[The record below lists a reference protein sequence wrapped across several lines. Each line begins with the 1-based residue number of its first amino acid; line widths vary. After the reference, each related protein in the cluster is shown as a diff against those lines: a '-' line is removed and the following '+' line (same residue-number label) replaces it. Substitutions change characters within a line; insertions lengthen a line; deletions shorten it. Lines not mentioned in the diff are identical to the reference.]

1 MQLCSTFSNRRFW
14 WNVLLCPWHT
24 HHQHDQHHIHGRPW
38 PRGSPT
44 HLSSPDP
51 TEGTAWPSFVLL
63 EHQVADLVAVVGS
76 EQVEV
81 VLRGSEAER
90 GRGAARRWRRER
102 ARPGRRSPVAA
113 GPSAGGPPLAG
124 GGGAE
129 RGRGATRRW
138 WRGRARPGRRS
149 SVAAGP
155 SVDGA
160 PLAGGLGRTGWSRG
174 ERRRE

>member
-1 MQLCSTFSNRRFW
+1 MQLCSTFCNRMFW

-24 HHQHDQHHIHGRPW
+24 HHQHDQRHIRRRSW

-63 EHQVADLVAVVGS
+63 EHRVADLEAVVGS

-81 VLRGSEAER
+81 VLRGSGAER

-102 ARPGRRSPVAA
+102 ARPRRRSPVAA

-129 RGRGATRRW
+129 RGRGGTRQW
-138 WRGRARPGRRS
+138 WRGRARPGAARRWRR
-149 SVAAGP
+149 
-155 SVDGA
+155 
-160 PLAGGLGRTGWSRG
+160 GRA
-174 ERRRE
+174 